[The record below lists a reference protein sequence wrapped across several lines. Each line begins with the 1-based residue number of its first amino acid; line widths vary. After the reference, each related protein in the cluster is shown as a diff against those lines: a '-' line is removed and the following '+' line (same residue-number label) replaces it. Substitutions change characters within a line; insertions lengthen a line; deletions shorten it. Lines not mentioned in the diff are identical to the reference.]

1 MKVKDS
7 DNEVAVTAVFG
18 LGSVQHNN
26 KLSPLH
32 LFFFSGTT
40 TFSCKSSTALC
51 PVLLTLVVVIHTM
64 LVPVPPSA
72 LS

>member
-1 MKVKDS
+1 VKVKDS

-40 TFSCKSSTALC
+40 TFFS
-51 PVLLTLVVVIHTM
+51 
-64 LVPVPPSA
+64 
-72 LS
+72 